1 MLWLALIIG
10 TTLSSKGFQE
20 LKKLNPFLSDL
31 QIKTI
36 ESLTAALMLVVNRFG
51 QLARCISDCAELLEL
66 LKKGSSRDAIE
77 LSSYSLAKQLCT
89 KRYYIAKNSDGGYSY
104 DPRFLVFEF
113 MHDIV
118 LRKSQVEL
126 VEEFKRAIDNKDSR
140 CNQMLMGAGK
150 TTVVAPLLALLLG
163 DGTKL
168 VAQVVPRALFDFSC
182 TVMRSRF
189 SAILQKQVYTF
200 AYDRFKPPDESLLR
214 KLKKQK

>member
-1 MLWLALIIG
+1 MYE
-10 TTLSSKGFQE
+10 TL
-20 LKKLNPFLSDL
+20 LH
-31 QIKTI
+31 
-36 ESLTAALMLVVNRFG
+36 V
-51 QLARCISDCAELLEL
+51 
-66 LKKGSSRDAIE
+66 
-77 LSSYSLAKQLCT
+77 
-89 KRYYIAKNSDGGYSY
+89 KNSDGGYSY

-168 VAQVVPRALFDFSC
+168 VAQVYRGPCLILAAQSC
-182 TVMRSRF
+182 EVGL
-189 SAILQKQVYTF
+189 AILQKQVYTF
-200 AYDRFKPPDESLLR
+200 AYDRLSRQMNRCYEN
-214 KLKKQK
+214 

>member
-1 MLWLALIIG
+1 MLKLANHVNPNPPRNASPAEEFNHRQRLSVLLARDKGEVPMLWLALIIG

-140 CNQMLMGAGK
+140 CNQMLMG
-150 TTVVAPLLALLLG
+150 LE
-163 DGTKL
+163 
-168 VAQVVPRALFDFSC
+168 
-182 TVMRSRF
+182 
-189 SAILQKQVYTF
+189 KQRLWRHCWRCY
-200 AYDRFKPPDESLLR
+200 
-214 KLKKQK
+214 